1 MKKSYFLGLAML
13 LGVTGEGYAQV
24 KIATFAELKAAKD
37 SVAKVG
43 SYNEALADA
52 KSTYNSLVAGAM
64 GIKPTETTTK
74 TEYFKKGRAEK
85 DAINTYYNDV
95 TSGNT
100 GSNSKLRISRV
111 SAGTG
116 IFAGTKI
123 YIYAPN
129 QKAVED
135 QTVVDISVNEN
146 WTETSTIIS
155 GDKKINSIICYV
167 AGRPDNEGNITYEE
181 VISPLTAKPTLD
193 LALLDEIVN
202 AATKIQIENEPYEIT
217 TTTKNE
223 AYLSAKQQIA
233 ANETLQ
239 SYYNAALNGGK
250 WTIKTVAW
258 NAEGT
263 DVAITNT
270 ESEYIFPGCIN
281 YKNLKLAS
289 EIVIDETGFTMGNMG
304 SDYIFDGGDFNI
316 TLNGTTL
323 FGTNNGRISNIV
335 ATGGNLAT
343 TNIGTI
349 TNVTMTDGNVV
360 EENNGNI
367 SNATVSNGSIAKT
380 KGGNSHITNSIETKD
395 QTSIVYGSDASSAT
409 VNAADASTYYN
420 IYNNKT
426 LRDEFG
432 VAVTNGIV
440 SKGSNNKL
448 YEVKMYHADKK
459 EGETRIAN
467 IDGNGKPVIKRS
479 WTKNDAGE
487 FYYISDTDAGSL
499 FDGITGDN
507 IAKNVV
513 YTHDGNNWECKVA
526 EVSNGANSIYI
537 PRAFTAA
544 KVEYNRTF
552 TVKAENASTICLPF
566 AVSEDKVASVLGAN
580 GHLLQF
586 NKIDENGM
594 TYWFKYVTGG
604 IVANQPYVLLF
615 GKDVNSAVFNDLN
628 LEDVVFAATGEN
640 QDLKALAQSAEASGA
655 SLYGTF
661 EKRTASELEDGA
673 KYSIY
678 GFQNGKFVRMTETV
692 NFNAT
697 RAYVRGEWTDV
708 NVSSAKSYNLGILDE
723 DDNVVTGINTVE
735 NTDGRFT
742 VNGGNGMINI
752 TSEKAQVVRVYTVNG
767 ALVKSMD
774 VKGGATSIDVPA
786 GMYIV
791 NGNKVVVK

>member
-1 MKKSYFLGLAML
+1 ML
-13 LGVTGEGYAQV
+13 LGVTGEGHAQV
-24 KIATFAELKAAKD
+24 KIGNFAELKAAKD
-37 SVAKVG
+37 SVAKIG
-43 SYNEALADA
+43 NYNEALANA

-64 GIKPTETTTK
+64 GIKPTETNTK

-85 DAINTYYNDV
+85 DAINAYYNDV
-95 TSGNT
+95 TSGKT
-100 GSNSKLRISRV
+100 DSNLKLRISRV

-129 QKAVED
+129 QKAVD
-135 QTVVDISVNEN
+135 GQTVVEISVNEL
-146 WTETSTIIS
+146 WTEESTVIS
-155 GDKKINSIICYV
+155 DGKKINSIICYV
-167 AGRPDNEGNITYEE
+167 ANRPDSEGNIEYEE
-181 VISPLTAKPTLD
+181 VISPLTTKPTLD
-193 LALLDEIVN
+193 LVLLDEIVN
-202 AATKIQIENEPYEIT
+202 AATKIQVENEPYQIT

-223 AYLSAKQQIA
+223 AYLNAKQQIA

-250 WTIKTVAW
+250 WTVKTVAW
-258 NAEGT
+258 NEEGT
-263 DVAITNT
+263 DVTVTNS
-270 ESEYIFPGCIN
+270 ESEHTFPGCIN

-289 EIVIDETGFTMGNMG
+289 EITIDETGFTMGDQG
-304 SDYIFDGGDFNI
+304 SDYIFDGGGCNI

-323 FGTNNGRISNIV
+323 FGTNNGRISNVI

-343 TNIGTI
+343 TNAGTI
-349 TNVTMTDGNVV
+349 TDVTMTDGNVV
-360 EENNGNI
+360 KENNGNI
-367 SNATVSNGSIAKT
+367 SNATVNNGTVTET
-380 KGGNSHITNSIETKD
+380 KGGNSHIANSIEAKD
-395 QTSIVYGSDASSAT
+395 QISTVYGSDASSAT
-409 VNAADASTYYN
+409 VNATDASTYYN

-426 LRDEFG
+426 LRNEFG
-432 VAVTNGIV
+432 VAVVNGIV

-448 YEVKMYHADKK
+448 YEVKMYHAGKK
-459 EGETRIAN
+459 DGETRIAN

-487 FYYISDTDAGSL
+487 FYYISDTDAGNL

-552 TVKAENASTICLPF
+552 NVTAKNASTICLPF
-566 AVSEDKVASVLGAN
+566 AVSEDKVSSALGAN

-615 GKDVNSAVFNDLN
+615 GEDVNNAIFNN
-628 LEDVVFAATGEN
+628 LEDVEFAATGED
-640 QDLKALAQSAEASGA
+640 QDLKALAQSTEASGA

-673 KYSIY
+673 NYSIY

-697 RAYVRGEWTDV
+697 RAYVRGEWTDI
-708 NVSSAKSYNLGILDE
+708 NVSGAKSYNLGILDE

-735 NTDGRFT
+735 NTAGKFT

-752 TSEKAQVVRVYTVNG
+752 NSEKAQVVRVYTVNG
-767 ALVKSMD
+767 ALVKSVD